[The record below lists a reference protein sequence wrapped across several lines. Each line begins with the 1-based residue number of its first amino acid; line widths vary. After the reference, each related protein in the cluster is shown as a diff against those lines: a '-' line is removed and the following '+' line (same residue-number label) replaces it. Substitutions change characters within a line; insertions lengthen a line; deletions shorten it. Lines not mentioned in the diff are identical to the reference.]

1 MRRHILAWLAGCCVL
16 FIHSTDHR
24 SAAHAQSASDYILL
38 EDFSNTP
45 IGSLPRD
52 WRWRD
57 KDDNK
62 LKSYTVQET
71 NRRYYL
77 TAQDTGHSVVLF
89 KCIELSLHQ
98 YPIVNWCWRVDDL
111 PVGRDEGYTE
121 TNDSAAAVH
130 IITSKTFFL
139 GIPRQIKYV
148 WSTTLE
154 PDIIGRRKGIGRSWF
169 VMLKNESDRTG

>member
-16 FIHSTDHR
+16 SIHSIDHR
-24 SAAHAQSASDYILL
+24 SAAHAQLTSDYLTL
-38 EDFSNTP
+38 EDFPNTP

-89 KCIELSLHQ
+89 KRIELNPHQ
-98 YPIVNWCWRVDDL
+98 YPIMTWCWRVDDL